1 MIADYRGKLVLVTG
15 GTMGLGLAT
24 ALAFGRRGAQCVLTY
39 RWGSADEDEVR
50 ARFEAADAPAPI
62 ILQADAANGDDTASV
77 MNALGAEG
85 KRVEAFISNV
95 SGALVIKAL
104 EDYSARGLAK
114 SIDYSAWP
122 MFEYLRQLKEGLGY
136 YPRYVVGMSSTG
148 PDHFSVG
155 YDFVAASKAVM
166 ETFCRYL
173 TYRLRDEDCRI
184 NVIRSRAIR
193 TASFDATF
201 GPELTEFAKR
211 YVPDSHFIR
220 PEEVADA
227 TLALCSGLFDAMRG
241 QVITVD
247 RGTTFSDNLQRLFA
261 ERKSLGL

>member
-1 MIADYRGKLVLVTG
+1 MIADYGGKIVLVTG

-24 ALAFGRRGAQCVLTY
+24 ALAFGRRGARCVLTY
-39 RWGSADEDEVR
+39 RWGSADEGEVR
-50 ARFEAADAPAPI
+50 SRFEAAGAPPPM
-62 ILQADAANGDDTASV
+62 ILQADAANASDTAAV
-77 MNALGAEG
+77 VDAIKAAGD
-85 KRVEAFISNV
+85 RVEALVSNV

-122 MFEYLRQLKEGLGY
+122 MFEYLHRIKEGLGR

-155 YDFVAASKAVM
+155 YDFVATSKAVM

-184 NVIRSRAIR
+184 NVVRSRAVR

-247 RGTTFSDNLQRLFA
+247 RGTTFSDNLQRLYS
-261 ERKSLGL
+261 ERKNLGL

>member
-1 MIADYRGKLVLVTG
+1 MIADYQGKTVLVTG

-24 ALAFGRRGAQCVLTY
+24 ALAFGRRGARCVLTY
-39 RWGSADEDEVR
+39 RWGSADDDDVT
-50 ARFEAADAPAPI
+50 ARFAAVGAPAPL
-62 ILQADAANGDDTASV
+62 ILQADAANADDTLAVVRAIKAEASH
-77 MNALGAEG
+77 
-85 KRVEAFISNV
+85 VEAFISNV
-95 SGALVIKAL
+95 SGALVIHEL

-114 SIDYSAWP
+114 SINYSAWP
-122 MFEYLRQLKEGLGY
+122 MYEYTRQLKQELGR

-166 ETFCRYL
+166 ETLCRYL

-184 NVIRSRAIR
+184 NVVRSRAVR
-193 TASFDATF
+193 TASFEQTF
-201 GPELTEFAKR
+201 GPELADFATR
-211 YVPDSHFIR
+211 FVPDSHFIA

-247 RGTTFSDNLQRLFA
+247 RGTTFSDNLLRLYS
-261 ERKSLGL
+261 ERKNLGL

>member
-1 MIADYRGKLVLVTG
+1 MIADYRGQRVLVTG

-24 ALAFGRRGAQCVLTY
+24 ALAFGRRGAHCTLTY
-39 RWGSADEDEVR
+39 RWGTADEDEVR
-50 ARFEAADAPAPI
+50 AQFATAGAPAPM
-62 ILQADAANGDDTASV
+62 ILQADAANPEDTAAV
-77 MNALGAEG
+77 IKAIKAESDH
-85 KRVEAFISNV
+85 VEAFISNV
-95 SGALVIKAL
+95 SGALIIKEL
-104 EDYSARGLAK
+104 DDYSARGLAK

-122 MFEYLRQLKEGLGY
+122 MYEYTRQIKDELGR

-166 ETFCRYL
+166 ETLCRYL

-201 GPELTEFAKR
+201 GPELAEFAKK
-211 YVPDSHFIR
+211 YVPDSHFIA

-241 QVITVD
+241 QVLTVD
-247 RGTTFSDNLQRLFA
+247 RGTTFSDNLLRLYT
-261 ERKSLGL
+261 ERKQLGI